1 MTRKGRP
8 GMARVARGAFGTSG
22 RAPLSSGPN
31 PNITGNRSYTRA
43 HFLCHA
49 QVVTPGTYR

>member
-1 MTRKGRP
+1 
-8 GMARVARGAFGTSG
+8 MARVARGAFGTSG